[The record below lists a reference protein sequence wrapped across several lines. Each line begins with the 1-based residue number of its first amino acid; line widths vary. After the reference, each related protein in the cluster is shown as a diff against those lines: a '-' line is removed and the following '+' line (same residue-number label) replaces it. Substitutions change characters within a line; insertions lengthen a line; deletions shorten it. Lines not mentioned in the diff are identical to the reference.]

1 MSYLYGKRRG
11 MGQTSTSLPGAEQG
25 GGAYHTLKKCRLDFV
40 PNPDAQSQ
48 CTPNTRCVKLAGDIA
63 PGQFNNPNAGRC
75 MPTCISSIECPPG
88 MVCIDG
94 VCNNPPRIGPPY
106 NPPNPPPGG
115 SGCPHY
121 RQIPVLHSDGSACM
135 DPDDISDAQLG
146 ANKRLVEAYL
156 YDARNLGV
164 GRLGTVEDMEEVR
177 QNKAIARM
185 SVAERTEKYKR
196 MNNIVRRIAKSYELN
211 RKANEIAVVI
221 LDTKM
226 IEKTLRNEAELR
238 RKLAIIRTLQYKLRQ
253 INVIETGTG
262 LKVTGLRDIQVP
274 VQGMGAPF
282 VIPVGVKIVGWFV
295 VGVAGVLGTIYGG
308 SHVLKASGE
317 VLFDTKTVEEQ
328 HEIAGELFDAGIERY
343 VRCHER
349 LTQAGMQDQIKDKC
363 PGPESYSDI
372 LKRIEKDNKST
383 FDKMSGAL
391 SDILKLA
398 AIGAVGYITVP
409 LLKDYVDSRRDKIK
423 SGS

>member
-1 MSYLYGKRRG
+1 
-11 MGQTSTSLPGAEQG
+11 
-25 GGAYHTLKKCRLDFV
+25 
-40 PNPDAQSQ
+40 
-48 CTPNTRCVKLAGDIA
+48 
-63 PGQFNNPNAGRC
+63 
-75 MPTCISSIECPPG
+75 
-88 MVCIDG
+88 
-94 VCNNPPRIGPPY
+94 
-106 NPPNPPPGG
+106 
-115 SGCPHY
+115 
-121 RQIPVLHSDGSACM
+121 
-135 DPDDISDAQLG
+135 
-146 ANKRLVEAYL
+146 
-156 YDARNLGV
+156 
-164 GRLGTVEDMEEVR
+164 
-177 QNKAIARM
+177 
-185 SVAERTEKYKR
+185 
-196 MNNIVRRIAKSYELN
+196 
-211 RKANEIAVVI
+211 
-221 LDTKM
+221 
-226 IEKTLRNEAELR
+226 
-238 RKLAIIRTLQYKLRQ
+238 LAIIRTLQYKLRQ